1 MASAVENTCWVLTEG
16 AAGME
21 NQALGLAERV
31 GLPITVKRAKL
42 RFPWRWL
49 APRLPVSPFGRADA
63 GTSAIEPP
71 WPRLV
76 IGCGRQSIPF
86 VRAIKRAS
94 GGRTLIVQCQHPR
107 IDPAYFD
114 LVIPPEHDRLTGPNV
129 FPILGSA
136 NRITS
141 RRLAEARAHFAA
153 RFEPLH
159 TPRLGVLVGGSSGS
173 YSFSAPEGDRLA
185 RALANLAKS
194 QALMLTTSRRTGRET
209 SAKIAEALAG
219 SDADLF
225 FGEGENPYPGILAW
239 ADAFLVTA
247 DSVNLACEAAATGK
261 PVHIFPLSGGSA
273 KFRRFHEGLA
283 RRGIARAFD
292 GHIEQWTCPPL
303 DETGRAAARIQALLD
318 EQAPASDITERGL
331 EPRVAG

>member
-1 MASAVENTCWVLTEG
+1 MAGTVENTCWVVTGG

-21 NQALGLAERV
+21 NQALGLAERL
-31 GLPITVKRAKL
+31 GLPIAVKRVEL
-42 RFPWRWL
+42 GWPWRWL
-49 APRLPVSPFGRADA
+49 APRAPVSPFGRAKADS
-63 GTSAIEPP
+63 SAMEPP

-94 GGRTLIVQCQHPR
+94 GRRTLIVQCQHPR
-107 IDPAYFD
+107 IDPAHFD

-136 NRITS
+136 NRITPQ
-141 RRLAEARAHFAA
+141 RLTEAKAHFAT
-153 RFEPLH
+153 RFEPLRS
-159 TPRLGVLVGGSSGS
+159 PRLGVLIGGPSRS
-173 YSFSAPEGDRLA
+173 YSFGAPEGDRLA
-185 RALANLAKS
+185 RALADLVKS
-194 QALMLTTSRRTGRET
+194 HGLMLTTSRRSGRDT
-209 SAKIAEALAG
+209 VAKIAELLSG
-219 SDADLF
+219 TDADLF
-225 FGEGENPYPGILAW
+225 LGEGENPYLGILAW

-273 KFRRFHEGLA
+273 KFRRFHQGLE
-283 RRGIARAFD
+283 RRGIARAFS
-292 GHIEQWTCPPL
+292 GRIEQWNYPPF
-303 DETGRAAARIQALLD
+303 DETGRAAARIRALLD
-318 EQAPASDITERGL
+318 EQAAGSDISDRGL

>member
-1 MASAVENTCWVLTEG
+1 MASAVENICWVLTEG

-31 GLPITVKRAKL
+31 GLPITVKRANL

-49 APRLPVSPFGRADA
+49 APRLPVSPFGRAEA
-63 GTSAIEPP
+63 GSSAMEPP

-94 GGRTLIVQCQHPR
+94 GGRTLTVQCQHPR
-107 IDPAYFD
+107 IDPAHFD

-141 RRLAEARAHFAA
+141 QRLAEARQQFAT
-153 RFEPLH
+153 RFEPLR
-159 TPRLGVLVGGSSGS
+159 TPRLGALVGGSSSS
-173 YSFSAPEGDRLA
+173 YSFGAAEAQRLA
-185 RALANLAKS
+185 GALANLAKS
-194 QALMLTTSRRTGRET
+194 QGLMLTTSRRTGPEAA
-209 SAKIAEALAG
+209 AKIANALAA

-225 FGEGENPYPGILAW
+225 LGEGENPYLGILAW

-247 DSVNLACEAAATGK
+247 DSVNLACEAAAIGK
-261 PVHIFPLSGGSA
+261 PVHIFPLPGGSA
-273 KFRRFHEGLA
+273 KFRRFHLGLE
-283 RRGIARAFD
+283 RRGIARTFD
-292 GHIEQWTCPPL
+292 GHIEQWTYPPL

-318 EQAPASDITERGL
+318 EQAAASDITGRGL

>member
-1 MASAVENTCWVLTEG
+1 VASAVENTCWVLTEG

-49 APRLPVSPFGRADA
+49 APRLPVSPFGRAQADS
-63 GTSAIEPP
+63 SAMAPP

-86 VRAIKRAS
+86 VRAIRRAS

-107 IDPAYFD
+107 IDPAHFD
-114 LVIPPEHDRLTGPNV
+114 LVIPPEHDGLTGLNV

-136 NRITS
+136 NRITAE
-141 RRLAEARAHFAA
+141 RLAEARAHFAT
-153 RFEPLH
+153 RFEPRRA
-159 TPRLGVLVGGSSGS
+159 PRLGVLVGGPSRS
-173 YSFSAPEGDRLA
+173 YSFGASEADQLA
-185 RALANLAKS
+185 RALADLATS
-194 QALMLTTSRRTGRET
+194 HSLMLTTSRRTSRDT
-209 SAKIAEALAG
+209 VAKIAERLAG
-219 SDADLF
+219 TAADLF
-225 FGEGENPYPGILAW
+225 FGDGENPYLGILAW

-261 PVHIFPLSGGSA
+261 PVHIFPLSGGSG
-273 KFRRFHEGLA
+273 KFRRFHQGLE
-283 RRGIARAFD
+283 RRGIAREFS
-292 GHIEQWTCPPL
+292 GRIEQWSYTPL

-318 EQAPASDITERGL
+318 EQAAASDITQRGL